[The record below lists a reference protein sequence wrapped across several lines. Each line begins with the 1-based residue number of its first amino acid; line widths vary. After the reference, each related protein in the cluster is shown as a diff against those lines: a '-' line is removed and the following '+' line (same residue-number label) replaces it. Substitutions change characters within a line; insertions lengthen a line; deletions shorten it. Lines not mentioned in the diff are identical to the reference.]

1 MTLSPPSCAA
11 KRSAS
16 IASSST
22 APRRAG
28 RANARRVQCHPL
40 IRQLAQTGQ
49 ADRYCVGRYR
59 LQFQVWLRRH
69 DRLVCIIDGKTFI
82 IDFKTSKQVW
92 PEYELQVSAYKK
104 PIETAEFNIEGLND
118 VAAINLAILQIGYT
132 RNKAGYKF
140 TEVEDQFLLF
150 LAARQIWQK
159 ESAGQAPSMREYPI
173 VISPAVSVEEA
184 MGVTEEDLDAS
195 IDALVSEEPAQ
206 VELPVGR
213 KTAKIK

>member
-1 MTLSPPSCAA
+1 
-11 KRSAS
+11 
-16 IASSST
+16 
-22 APRRAG
+22 
-28 RANARRVQCHPL
+28 
-40 IRQLAQTGQ
+40 
-49 ADRYCVGRYR
+49 
-59 LQFQVWLRRH
+59 
-69 DRLVCIIDGKTFI
+69 
-82 IDFKTSKQVW
+82 
-92 PEYELQVSAYKK
+92 
-104 PIETAEFNIEGLND
+104 
-118 VAAINLAILQIGYT
+118 LQIGYT